1 MGDPESDMLRAV
13 ADDAEAR
20 PQDPRYCLVKSTQ
33 YGDSLQVFTV
43 VSVPK
48 TYGMKSTQYPVE
60 EKNDRSFKENVM
72 AVTRILLVDDDETQ
86 NIIMRRLLEREGFDV
101 MVADNVVKALQ
112 LINSERYDV
121 LLSDLHM
128 PRAGDGLTVIGA
140 MRHLNPNAI
149 AILLTGFPE
158 MDAAARAILRQADEI
173 MIKRTDSMEL
183 IELIKDRIVKGTRN
197 IQPKVESVATILE
210 RAAPGCIEDWFREV
224 QLDGK
229 LTLVPL
235 TPEQR
240 CCHLPQVFRDLVA
253 RLRAAL
259 PLGRKG
265 PLSAFA
271 ANHGLTR
278 RRQGYSAA
286 MMVEESRI
294 LQVCIFHTLEKNLA
308 TIDFS
313 VLLSQVMTIA
323 DEVDS
328 QLRQAMENYVEESV
342 LESVAS

>member
-1 MGDPESDMLRAV
+1 
-13 ADDAEAR
+13 
-20 PQDPRYCLVKSTQ
+20 
-33 YGDSLQVFTV
+33 
-43 VSVPK
+43 
-48 TYGMKSTQYPVE
+48 
-60 EKNDRSFKENVM
+60 M
-72 AVTRILLVDDDETQ
+72 AAIKILLVDDDKVQ
-86 NIIMRRLLEREGFDV
+86 NVIMCKLLGREGFDV
-101 MVADNVVKALQ
+101 TIAGNVAEALK
-112 LINSERYDV
+112 LISSEQYDV

-128 PRAGDGLTVIGA
+128 PGACDGLTVISA

-158 MDAAARAILRQADEI
+158 MDVAAQAILRQADEI
-173 MIKRTDSMEL
+173 MIKRTDFTEL
-183 IELIKDRIVKGTRN
+183 VELIKRRITNGTAHLR
-197 IQPKVESVATILE
+197 PKVESVATILE
-210 RAAPGCIEDWFREV
+210 RAAPSCIEDWFVEV
-224 QLDGK
+224 QLDSK
-229 LTLVPL
+229 LSLVPL

-240 CCHLPQVFRDLVA
+240 CGHLPQLFRDLAA

-259 PLGRKG
+259 PFGSKG

-328 QLRQAMENYVEESV
+328 QLRQAMECYVEESI
-342 LESVAS
+342 LDSLTA